1 MMMVRRIPALLA
13 LVTVVG
19 SAAASSTVYKWKDA
33 NGGLHFTDTPPPAGA
48 TLISGPKVTRPTSGA
63 TPQPDCRT
71 DISAEDC
78 AQARAALESDAETLG
93 SEVKA
98 EDPATDDAYVRRANQ
113 LRAEDCEMLRQG
125 KAAIEK
131 RMSGESTEILTDEER
146 AAQPAQLADIG
157 RRLSGN
163 CQ

>member
-19 SAAASSTVYKWKDA
+19 SAAASSTVYKW
-33 NGGLHFTDTPPPAGA
+33 NGGLHFSDTPPPAGA
-48 TLISGPKVTRPTSGA
+48 TLISGPKVTRPAASVP
-63 TPQPDCRT
+63 PQPDCRT

-146 AAQPAQLADIG
+146 AAQPEQLADIE

>member
-33 NGGLHFTDTPPPAGA
+33 NGGLHLTDTPPPAGA

-78 AQARAALESDAETLG
+78 AQARGFD
-93 SEVKA
+93 
-98 EDPATDDAYVRRANQ
+98 
-113 LRAEDCEMLRQG
+113 
-125 KAAIEK
+125 
-131 RMSGESTEILTDEER
+131 
-146 AAQPAQLADIG
+146 
-157 RRLSGN
+157 
-163 CQ
+163 